1 MAKDLAIVLN
11 SGSVN
16 SAVATALAGQ
26 RYRPILLHALSGPL
40 NESGGT
46 EPSRRRVAFDQQV
59 AHFKPYREHVLPMP
73 YLAQLAGAA
82 GPRPPA
88 SASDPRQQTPIA
100 PQMVELLPLVAAGV
114 QFAAHY
120 QAAAIC
126 LGLRIGNQPDEL
138 AQATEY
144 VQIWTELAQLP
155 CGQPELEIVVPLLEM
170 EPWQVVDLAFQV
182 NAPLE
187 RTWSCVNNEGE
198 PCWACRGCR
207 VREAAF
213 QQAAKPD
220 PLRTSA
226 RG

>member
-16 SAVATALAGQ
+16 SAVATALAAQ
-26 RYRPILLHALSGPL
+26 RYRPVMLHVTAGAS
-40 NESGGT
+40 SDGGGNQ
-46 EPSRRRVAFDQQV
+46 PARSRVAFDQQL

-73 YLAQLAGAA
+73 FLSQLASAA
-82 GPRPPA
+82 APKPLPT
-88 SASDPRQQTPIA
+88 ASDPRQQAPLS
-100 PQMVELLPLVAAGV
+100 PQMLSLLPMVAAGA
-114 QFAAHY
+114 QFAAHH
-120 QAAAIC
+120 QAAAIY
-126 LGLRIGNQPDEL
+126 LGLRVGPAPDEL

-144 VQIWTELAQLP
+144 VQIWTELVQSP
-155 CGQPELEIVVPLLEM
+155 CGLPELEIITPLMEL

-187 RTWSCVNNEGE
+187 RTWSCVNDGGE

-207 VREAAF
+207 ARESAF

-220 PLRTSA
+220 PLRVRSKA
-226 RG
+226 